1 MPSSKRCKIYI
12 KERFGVE
19 NIFEDYKFVERSGD
33 YWIIPRNME
42 VKDKCITA
50 GIRALRDTG
59 MGLKPT
65 TYFLQ
70 VVGEDIS
77 KNVIEL
83 DRASLKKM
91 VFDREKISLNESKNN
106 VENGYVALEFMG
118 EIIGCGLKKN
128 DGLVTQIPKGRAKI
142 LEDILI
148 D

>member
-1 MPSSKRCKIYI
+1 MPSSKRCETYI

-19 NIFEDYKFVERSGD
+19 KILREYNFVERSGD
-33 YWIIPRNME
+33 YWIIPENME
-42 VKDKCITA
+42 VTGEYITT

-59 MGLKPT
+59 VGLKPT

-77 KNVIEL
+77 KNVFKL
-83 DRASLKKM
+83 DRTSLKKM
-91 VFDREKISLNESKNN
+91 VFEREKIRLNQCEDK

-142 LEDILI
+142 LEELIL